1 MCNPLFVANIEMIK
15 QIKNSDND
23 PINVDFLTPEVV
35 NLKGK
40 IGMTLAPGKKNF
52 GMHLDWNRDL
62 NKDLLRLRLDYE
74 IDILITL
81 LEEHELEDIQISD
94 LGKVAEAQGIK
105 SIRFPIKDRSI
116 PTSIDEFIY
125 LINNILKV
133 VTKGQTVVIHCQAGL
148 GRTGTVAACCLV
160 ALGYSAVEAIALV
173 RQTRQYTIETKQ
185 QENFVFRFAQE
196 LTPEKLTLSAL

>member
-1 MCNPLFVANIEMIK
+1 MIK
-15 QIKNSDND
+15 QLKNSDND

-35 NLKGK
+35 KLKGE

-74 IDILITL
+74 TDILITL
-81 LEEHELEDIQISD
+81 LEEHQLEDIQIFD

-105 SIRFPIKDRSI
+105 SIRFPIKDKSI
-116 PTSIDEFIY
+116 PTSIDEFIH

-133 VTKGQTVVIHCQAGL
+133 VTERQTLVIHCQAGL
-148 GRTGTVAACCLV
+148 GHIGRVTACYLV
-160 ALGYSAVEAIALV
+160 ALGYSPTEAIAAG
-173 RQTRQYTIETKQ
+173 RANSSIHNR
-185 QENFVFRFAQE
+185 N
-196 LTPEKLTLSAL
+196 

>member
-1 MCNPLFVANIEMIK
+1 MIK
-15 QIKNSDND
+15 QLKNSDND
-23 PINVDFLTPEVV
+23 PINVDFLTPVVV

-52 GMHLDWNRDL
+52 GMHLDWDRDL

-74 IDILITL
+74 MDILITL

-116 PTSIDEFIY
+116 PTSIYEFIH

-133 VTKGQTVVIHCQAGL
+133 VKEGQIVVIHCKAGL
-148 GRTGTVAACCLV
+148 GRTGTVTACCLV

-173 RQTRQYTIETKQ
+173 RQTRQYTIETKK
-185 QENFVFRFAQE
+185 QENFVFQFAQE
-196 LTPEKLTLSAL
+196 LTSEKLKLSEL

>member
-1 MCNPLFVANIEMIK
+1 MIK
-15 QIKNSDND
+15 QLKNSDND

-35 NLKGK
+35 KLKGK

-52 GMHLDWNRDL
+52 GMHLDWDRDL

-74 IDILITL
+74 TDILITL
-81 LEEHELEDIQISD
+81 LEEHELEDIQISN

-105 SIRFPIKDRSI
+105 SIRFPIKDQSI
-116 PTSIDEFIY
+116 PTSIDDFIN

-133 VTKGQTVVIHCQAGL
+133 VTEGQTVVIHCKAGL
-148 GRTGTVAACCLV
+148 GRTGTVTACCLV
-160 ALGYSAVEAIALV
+160 ALGYSAVEAIATV

-185 QENFVFRFAQE
+185 QENFVFQFYQQLASG
-196 LTPEKLTLSAL
+196 KLAVSVL